1 VKPFYIIQI
10 GESSLQLKRMLDAAW
25 THHPD
30 GVFQAGKPLPDLQN
44 ARILFAIQINAWNL
58 CPELSTFFMQ
68 LDPTAR
74 SLAQSEAAILIH
86 SDSERYSRD
95 FAVDLILRANELGCR
110 FMGRPVVEAAK
121 DLVNWKLMETVKHKT
136 RQEICVTECE
146 HLVARLVADNPVKKS
161 HPSLLVLHASN
172 AHTSSTL
179 QLWALVKKN
188 LPQAVRVQEIH
199 IENGTVRDC
208 IGCPYTTCKHF
219 GEQMRCFYGGVM
231 VEEIYPA
238 ILKADAILWICPN
251 YNDALSANLTATVNR
266 MTALFR
272 THNFYNKSLF
282 GIVVSGNSG
291 SECLQHQLISA
302 LNINKTFRLP
312 PQFSLTATAND
323 KNAILERSNIEFQA
337 AEYARNLANEIK
349 TSWVD

>member
-1 VKPFYIIQI
+1 MKPFYVIQI
-10 GESSLQLKRMLDAAW
+10 GESSQQLKRMLSAAW

-30 GVFQAGKPLPDLQN
+30 GVYHAGKSLPDLQN
-44 ARILFAIQINAWNL
+44 ARILFAVQVNAWNL

-68 LDPTAR
+68 LDPTAQ
-74 SLAQSEAAILIH
+74 SFTGSEAAILIH
-86 SDSERYSRD
+86 SSSERYSRE

-110 FMGRPVVEAAK
+110 FMGRPIVEAAK
-121 DLVNWKLMETVKHKT
+121 DLINMKVLETVKQKS
-136 RQEICVTECE
+136 RQQVCLTECE
-146 HLVARLVADNPVKKS
+146 HLVVRLLADSPIKKK

-172 AHTSSTL
+172 AATSSTL
-179 QLWALVKKN
+179 QLWEMIKKN
-188 LPQAVRVQEIH
+188 LPQSVKLQEIH

-238 ILKADAILWICPN
+238 ILEADAILWACPN
-251 YNDALSANLTATVNR
+251 YNDALSANLTATINR

-282 GIVVSGNSG
+282 GLVVSGNSG

-312 PQFSLTATAND
+312 PRFSLTATANNRD
-323 KNAILERSNIEFQA
+323 ALLARPNIEFQA
-337 AEYARNLANEIK
+337 AEFAKNLVNEIK

>member
-1 VKPFYIIQI
+1 VKPFYVIQL
-10 GESSLQLKRMLDAAW
+10 GESSQQLKHMLGAAW

-30 GVFQAGKPLPDLQN
+30 GVFGMDDSLPNLQN
-44 ARILFAIQINAWNL
+44 AKLLFVLQVNAWNL
-58 CPELSTFFMQ
+58 CPELSTFFMK
-68 LDPTAR
+68 LDPRAQ
-74 SLAQSEAAILIH
+74 SLTGSEAAILIH
-86 SDSERYSRD
+86 SNSERYSRD

-110 FMGRPVVEAAK
+110 FMGRPIVEATK
-121 DLVNWKLMETVKHKT
+121 DLVNWQLMEAVKGKS
-136 RQEICVTECE
+136 RQEICLTECE
-146 HLVARLVADNPVKKS
+146 HLVVRLLADSPIKKKQ
-161 HPSLLVLHASN
+161 PSLLVLHASN
-172 AHTSSTL
+172 KNTSSTL
-179 QLWALVKKN
+179 QLWAMVKKN
-188 LPQAVRVQEIH
+188 LPTSVRVQEIH

-219 GEQMRCFYGGVM
+219 GQQMRCFYGGVM

-238 ILKADAILWICPN
+238 MLKADAILWACPN
-251 YNDALSANLTATVNR
+251 YNDALSANLASTVNR

-272 THNFYNKSLF
+272 THKFYNKSLF

-312 PQFSLTATAND
+312 PRFSLTATATSKD
-323 KNAILERSNIEFQA
+323 AILSRSHIEFQA
-337 AEYARNLANEIK
+337 GEFAKNIVNETK